1 MLFSDISVL
10 DASFH
15 CKPHQYVATEGK
27 KIVYI
32 GDEKPE
38 GDFGELY
45 NGHNRLLMSGLCN
58 AHSHAAMT
66 LLRGYAENL
75 PLDRWLN
82 ERVFPFE
89 DKIQNEDAYYSTLLA
104 IAEMLRTGTTSFTDM
119 YFFSE
124 HVIKAVGE
132 SGIKCNFGRAITSFS
147 DCDISEIPSFRES
160 EELVK
165 TYHNAF
171 DGRLKIDMS
180 LHAEYTNRRT
190 VMEQFAESVKAHGL
204 RAHIHLSETEKEH
217 EECKQRHGGLTPT
230 ELFAACGVFDVPTTA
245 AHCVWVTDSDMDILK
260 EKGVTVATNPA
271 SNLKLGSGV
280 CNIYALLK
288 KGINA
293 ALGTD
298 SVASNNNLDMFRE
311 MYLCA
316 LLPKGFYRRPDVVS
330 ERDVLKMATQ
340 NGYAAQGRTDC
351 GTIEVGNRADLIVVD
366 LDTVHMCPH
375 NDTVNHLV
383 YAASGADVLLTMAD
397 GKVLYKDGIYTTIDI
412 EKVKREVEARTER
425 IQNEVNKNA

>member
-10 DASFH
+10 DEQFCCQA
-15 CKPHQYVATEGK
+15 HQYVATEGN

-32 GDEKPE
+32 GSEKPD
-38 GDFGELY
+38 GDFGEIY
-45 NGHNRLLMSGLCN
+45 DGKGKLLMSGLVN

-89 DKIQNEDAYYSTLLA
+89 DQIQNEDAYYSTMLA

-132 SGIKCNFGRAITSFS
+132 SGIKCNFGRAITSFQ
-147 DCDISEIPSFRES
+147 DCDISEIASFQES
-160 EELVK
+160 EMLVQN
-165 TYHNAF
+165 YHNAF
-171 DGRLKIDMS
+171 DGRLKVDMS
-180 LHAEYTNRRT
+180 LHAEYTNRRC

-204 RAHIHLSETEKEH
+204 RAHVHLSETEKEH
-217 EECKQRHGGLTPT
+217 EECKQRHGGLTPA

-245 AHCVWVTDSDMDILK
+245 AHCVWLTDSDMEILK
-260 EKGVTVATNPA
+260 AKGVTVATNPA

-280 CNIYALLK
+280 CNTYALLE
-288 KGINA
+288 KGIHV

-298 SVASNNNLDMFRE
+298 SVASNNNLDMFKE

-316 LLPKGFYRRPDVVS
+316 LLPKGIYRRPDIVS
-330 ERDVLKMATQ
+330 ERDVLKMATK
-340 NGYAAQGRTDC
+340 NGYFSQGRTDC
-351 GTIEVGNRADLIVVD
+351 GTVKVGNRADLIVVD
-366 LDTVHMCPH
+366 TDTVHMCPH
-375 NDTVNHLV
+375 NDTVNNLV
-383 YAASGADVLLTMAD
+383 YAASGEDVVLTMVD
-397 GKVLYKDGIYTTIDI
+397 GKVLYENGAYTTIDI
-412 EKVKREVEARTER
+412 EKVKREVELRTKR
-425 IQNEVNKNA
+425 IQSEVQKNA

>member
-124 HVIKAVGE
+124 HVIKGVGE

-160 EELVK
+160 EKLVK

-171 DGRLKIDMS
+171 EGRLKIDMS

-397 GKVLYKDGIYTTIDI
+397 GKVLYKDGAYTTIDI

>member
-397 GKVLYKDGIYTTIDI
+397 GKVLYKDGAYTTIDI

>member
-10 DASFH
+10 DDTFH
-15 CKPHQYVATEGK
+15 CQAHKYVATEGN
-27 KIVYI
+27 KIAYV
-32 GDEKPE
+32 GDEMPE
-38 GDFGELY
+38 GDFGEIY
-45 NGHNRLLMSGLCN
+45 DGHNRFLMSGLVN

-89 DKIQNEDAYYSTLLA
+89 DKIQNEDAYYSTMLA

-124 HVIKAVGE
+124 YVLKAVGE
-132 SGIKCNFGRAITSFS
+132 SGIKCNFSRAITSFS
-147 DCDISEIPSFRES
+147 DCNISEIPSFRES
-160 EELVK
+160 ETLVK

-171 DGRLKIDMS
+171 DGRIKIDMS
-180 LHAEYTNRRT
+180 LHAEYTNRRM
-190 VMEQFAESVKAHGL
+190 VIEQFAESVKAHNL
-204 RAHIHLSETEKEH
+204 RAHVHLSETEKEH

-230 ELFAACGVFDVPTTA
+230 ELFQACGVFDVPTTA

-260 EKGVTVATNPA
+260 AKGVTVATNPA

-280 CNIYALLK
+280 CNTYAMLR
-288 KGINA
+288 KGINV

-298 SVASNNNLDMFRE
+298 SVASNNNLDMFKE

-316 LLPKGFYRRPDVVS
+316 LLPKGVYRRPDIVS

-340 NGYAAQGRTDC
+340 NGYFAQGRTDC
-351 GTIEVGNRADLIVVD
+351 GMVKAGNRADLIVVD

-375 NDTVNHLV
+375 NDTVNNLV
-383 YAASGADVLLTMAD
+383 YAASGEDVLLTMAD
-397 GKVLYKDGIYTTIDI
+397 GKVLYKDGVYTTIDI
-412 EKVKREVEARTER
+412 EKVKHEVEARTKR
-425 IQNEVNKNA
+425 IQNEVNAHA

>member
-124 HVIKAVGE
+124 HVIKGVGE

-171 DGRLKIDMS
+171 EGRLKIDMS

-230 ELFAACGVFDVPTTA
+230 ELFAACGVFDMPTTA

-298 SVASNNNLDMFRE
+298 SVASNNNLDMFKE

-316 LLPKGFYRRPDVVS
+316 LLPKGFTRRPDVVS

-397 GKVLYKDGIYTTIDI
+397 GKVLYKDGAYTTIDI